1 MTTQQRSPIFVML
14 AVTWLALSGL
24 VTAQEAS
31 MLDVSDAEGF
41 MGEWVLDMETP
52 RGNVE
57 RNLALTD
64 VGGKVAA
71 ELSGGRGGTFAIT
84 DIIKSGDDLVLSFER
99 ERQGNTFPVTLTLGL
114 DDDMLNATQDVNNGT
129 FTMSGTGSKK

>member
-1 MTTQQRSPIFVML
+1 ML

-41 MGEWVLDMETP
+41 VGEWAISMETP
-52 RGNVE
+52 RGNFE
-57 RNLALTD
+57 QNLALTD

-84 DIIKSGDDLVLSFER
+84 DITKSGDDLVLSFER
-99 ERQGNTFPVTLTLGL
+99 ERQGNTFPVTLTLSL
-114 DDDMLNATQDVNNGT
+114 DGDMLNATQDVANGA
-129 FTMSGTGSKK
+129 FTVSGTGSKK

>member
-1 MTTQQRSPIFVML
+1 MTPQQRSPIFVML
-14 AVTWLALSGL
+14 AVTCLALSGL

-41 MGEWVLDMETP
+41 MGEWVLEMETP
-52 RGNVE
+52 RGKLE

-71 ELSGGRGGTFAIT
+71 VSGGREGTFAVT
-84 DIIKSGDDLVLSFER
+84 DISKSGDDLVLSFER
-99 ERQGNTFPVTLTLGL
+99 EARGNTVAVTLTLSL
-114 DDDMLNATQDVNNGT
+114 DGDMLNFTQDVNNGM

>member
-1 MTTQQRSPIFVML
+1 MTTQQRSPIFVLL

-31 MLDVSDAEGF
+31 MLDVSEATGF

-52 RGNVE
+52 RGNAE

-71 ELSGGRGGTFAIT
+71 ELSGGRGGTFGVT
-84 DIIKSGDDLVLSFER
+84 DISKSGDDLVLSFER
-99 ERQGNTFPVTLTLGL
+99 ERQGNTFPVTLTLSL
-114 DDDMLNATQDVNNGT
+114 DGDMLNATQDVNNGT